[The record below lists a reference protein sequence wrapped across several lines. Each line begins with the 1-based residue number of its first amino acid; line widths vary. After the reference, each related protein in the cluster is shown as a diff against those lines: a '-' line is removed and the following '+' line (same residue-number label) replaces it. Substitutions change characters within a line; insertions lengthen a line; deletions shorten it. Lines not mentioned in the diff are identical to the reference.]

1 MITIDAVNKIAK
13 LARLR
18 FDDTQIVNFSTQ
30 LTNIMDMINQLSEV
44 DCSNVEPLTSVCNMA
59 QRLRKDEVT
68 EQDISDQL
76 FSNVSGSS
84 AELSKEIKCFIVPK
98 VIE

>member
-1 MITIDAVNKIAK
+1 MITTDAVNKIAK

-44 DCSNVEPLTSVCNMA
+44 DCSDVEPLTSVCNMA

-68 EQDISDQL
+68 EKDISDQL

-84 AELSKEIKCFIVPK
+84 AELANEIKCFIVPK